1 VKRDASSSQQLYST
15 QERPPCTALLPQVLL
30 AGTPRAKK
38 VMRTVLGGDAVRPGF
53 AIAATHY
60 DEQALLAQRVPQC
73 LDSHPAAAPRQQGA
87 GPGRSEA

>member
-1 VKRDASSSQQLYST
+1 
-15 QERPPCTALLPQVLL
+15 
-30 AGTPRAKK
+30 
-38 VMRTVLGGDAVRPGF
+38 MRTVLGGDAVRPGF